1 MCGPARWPVP
11 GAALSIRPHHRPPGH
26 WVSIREPGGFP
37 QGSRAAGQGAAGGS
51 RCALQGHTSLPRT
64 PGHTAWGHASPA
76 THSSV
81 IGEQLKCLSETDGGT
96 SRRHLQS
103 EAQTQHEPAT
113 GTPCRLTGGLT
124 PAPQERARTACR
136 SPYPWSKPQQDR
148 SPSPNLTQANQR
160 THSRDGLSCSPKIHT
175 CGHPNPQNLYK
186 RGCIWRQGL

>member
-1 MCGPARWPVP
+1 MWSRPLACPWRCTAYTPPPPPTRALGFNPRAWGLPTRQP
-11 GAALSIRPHHRPPGH
+11 GSRRIPLCPPGSH
-26 WVSIREPGGFP
+26 
-37 QGSRAAGQGAAGGS
+37 
-51 RCALQGHTSLPRT
+51 LPAT
-64 PGHTAWGHASPA
+64 HSWPHGLGPCVLA